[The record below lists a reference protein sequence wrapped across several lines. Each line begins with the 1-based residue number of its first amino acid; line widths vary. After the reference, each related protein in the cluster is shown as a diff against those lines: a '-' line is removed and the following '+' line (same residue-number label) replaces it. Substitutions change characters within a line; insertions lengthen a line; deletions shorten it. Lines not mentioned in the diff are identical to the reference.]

1 MPIDYTA
8 NLGALDR
15 WKNDLAM
22 RVRRKVFRQFWRV
35 MKPTREMRV
44 ADFGVSGHRDHPAHY
59 FFETLY
65 PWKDRLTAIGQAA
78 ENADWMPEQ
87 FPGLTFL
94 EADLRE
100 IPLPDNYFD
109 IGICNAVVEHAG
121 TYDQQVA
128 LVHEVCRVSRK
139 VMFTTPNKDFPVEVH
154 TFVPLAHWLPDPQ
167 FRAVLRRL
175 GPSRPGPDRAAQ
187 PARRGDVRQPV
198 PARPRHAPRRRRP
211 AAAAHE
217 PDLRVG
223 RPRRP
228 VGAQGLRPSIRTRDL
243 AVPEG
248 ALRRPRRCSASGR
261 CGQLGRRAPRGS
273 PEAERRLRPLRE
285 RSRSST
291 NSRKIVPITL
301 FRLCMLT
308 AFERPVARSSMVH
321 GTAT

>member
-22 RVRRKVFRQFWRV
+22 SVRRRVFRQFWRA

-44 ADFGVSGHRDHPAHY
+44 ADFGVSGHRDHPAHF
-59 FFETLY
+59 FFESLY
-65 PWKDRLTAIGQAA
+65 PWKDRLTAIGRAA

-87 FPGLTFL
+87 FPGLKFL
-94 EADLRE
+94 EADLRS

-139 VMFTTPNKDFPVEVH
+139 VLFTTPNKDFPVEVH

-175 GPSRPGPDRAAQ
+175 G
-187 PARRGDVRQPV
+187 
-198 PARPRHAPRRRRP
+198 HY
-211 AAAAHE
+211 
-217 PDLRVG
+217 
-223 RPRRP
+223 
-228 VGAQGLRPSIRTRDL
+228 DL
-243 AVPEG
+243 ARVEQLNPLNARTFVSLFPPERDTRLAAG
-248 ALRRPRRCSASGR
+248 GLSLLQTNLICVSAARDGR
-261 CGQLGRRAPRGS
+261 
-273 PEAERRLRPLRE
+273 
-285 RSRSST
+285 
-291 NSRKIVPITL
+291 
-301 FRLCMLT
+301 
-308 AFERPVARSSMVH
+308 
-321 GTAT
+321 